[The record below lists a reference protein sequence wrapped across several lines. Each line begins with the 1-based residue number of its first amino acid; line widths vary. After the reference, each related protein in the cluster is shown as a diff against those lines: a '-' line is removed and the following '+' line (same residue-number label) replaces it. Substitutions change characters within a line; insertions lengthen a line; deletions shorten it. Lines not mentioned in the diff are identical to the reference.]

1 MISNVLIQSLHN
13 CFKHNAVERSILSF
27 AKTRIYNVLQKYK
40 KWCPRLMWMC
50 AAVLAG
56 MMSMVVFAPLTILN
70 FATTSA
76 KVNVVGLSW
85 FAVSVCF
92 VTFKFAPR
100 FLEILEHTVAQNNK
114 NKVQVLEKT
123 VELLKDLHGYSLP
136 RKAQNALSEV
146 VNRLSDQNVCTA
158 TWVKVNTCLSE
169 IKGECRELAIQAE
182 KGHTLQSFIQDL
194 EVKFKP
200 VSHNSL
206 QL

>member
-50 AAVLAG
+50 AAILAG

-70 FATTSA
+70 FATTPA
-76 KVNVVGLSW
+76 KVNAVGLSW

-92 VTFKFAPR
+92 VMFKFAPR
-100 FLEILEHTVAQNNK
+100 FLEIFEHTVAQNNK

-123 VELLKDLHGYSLP
+123 VELLKDLHACSLP
-136 RKAQNALSEV
+136 IKVQNALSEV
-146 VNRLSDQNVCTA
+146 VNRLSDKNICSA

-169 IKGECRELAIQAE
+169 IKGECSRLAIQAE
-182 KGHTLQSFIQDL
+182 KDHNLQSFIHDL
-194 EVKFKP
+194 EAKFKP
-200 VSHNSL
+200 VSYNTL